1 MLSQLNLCLRLYT
14 DYLVFTSIKANLRIK
29 IIKQSNFKILQIRS
43 KIKVKQTP
51 YNFKRYQ

>member
-1 MLSQLNLCLRLYT
+1 MLSQLNLCLKLYT
-14 DYLVFTSIKANLRIK
+14 DYLVFTSVKSNLRIK
-29 IIKQSNFKILQIRS
+29 IIKQSNFKIIQIRS